1 MLTHVKEKLS
11 QENATELQ
19 AYDSKVYQASVDMAR
34 AMEGELRR
42 LGVPFFCID
51 RALVSATED
60 DKGGTTSESA
70 AEEGAKA
77 KKISKEELEGLKK
90 RVLDLLVDLCS

>member
-1 MLTHVKEKLS
+1 
-11 QENATELQ
+11 
-19 AYDSKVYQASVDMAR
+19 MAR
-34 AMEGELRR
+34 AIESELRR

-51 RALVSATED
+51 RALVTTED
-60 DKGGTTSESA
+60 DTGGTTSESV
-70 AEEGAKA
+70 AEEGAKT